1 MNELELEIATE
12 LAAMGT
18 ELEGSAFWAEVSR
31 LLTFGEDWWDQV
43 QPPHRATRPSAWS
56 APIEQMFECLKI
68 GFV

>member
-43 QPPHRATRPSAWS
+43 
-56 APIEQMFECLKI
+56 
-68 GFV
+68 